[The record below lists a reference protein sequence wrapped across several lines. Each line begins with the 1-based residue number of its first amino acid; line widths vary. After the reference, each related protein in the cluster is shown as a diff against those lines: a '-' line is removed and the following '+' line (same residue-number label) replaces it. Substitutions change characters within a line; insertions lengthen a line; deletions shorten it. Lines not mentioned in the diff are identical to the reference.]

1 ATIPLDYGAYVRKH
15 SRWGL
20 VQDPPGFHFPLFQ
33 TYFEAFFLG
42 ILDFSKFR
50 PGRQDLE
57 LGDYEM
63 YGAPTN
69 PMVGRCGQPNENF
82 WCSFG
87 VAISSLARRARGG
100 TFFFPYCIYIFMYIP
115 LSLSLISLYISIH
128 LSL

>member
-57 LGDYEM
+57 LGDHEM
-63 YGAPTN
+63 YGTPTN

-82 WCSFG
+82 WCSFE
-87 VAISSLARRARGG
+87 VAISSLARGRGEAEGG
-100 TFFFPYCIYIFMYIP
+100 TFF
-115 LSLSLISLYISIH
+115 SLLYIYVYIYVSGSH
-128 LSL
+128 CKREDS

>member
-1 ATIPLDYGAYVRKH
+1 MGPMCE
-15 SRWGL
+15 
-20 VQDPPGFHFPLFQ
+20 GFHFPLLQ

-63 YGAPTN
+63 YGTPTN
-69 PMVGRCGQPNENF
+69 PMSGRCGQPNENF

-87 VAISSLARRARGG
+87 VGISSLARRARGG
-100 TFFFPYCIYIFMYIP
+100 GGFFFSLPVYIQLWQKQSRQTVTP
-115 LSLSLISLYISIH
+115 RVSPGR
-128 LSL
+128 